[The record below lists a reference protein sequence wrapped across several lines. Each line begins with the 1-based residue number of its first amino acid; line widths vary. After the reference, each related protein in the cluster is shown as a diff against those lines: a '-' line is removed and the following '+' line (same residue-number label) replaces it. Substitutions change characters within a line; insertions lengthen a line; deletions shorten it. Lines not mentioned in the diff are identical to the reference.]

1 MPGQDE
7 EDREAYVV
15 GLKEDLALAR
25 RTNNSNSSNG
35 NSSNGDSSNGDSSNG
50 NSSNGNS
57 SNSKSS
63 NDDSSN
69 GDSSNS
75 ISSKSSNGN
84 SSSYPV
90 LTFLGTGSS
99 IPSKYR
105 NVSCILV
112 QIQVKSNTKTQLKC
126 PKGILSMFPQYP
138 QCHLLTK
145 IVEIDTFHPVFRI
158 RIGFSADPDPDP
170 LF

>member
-1 MPGQDE
+1 MAGQDE

-25 RTNNSNSSNG
+25 RTNSSNSSNG
-35 NSSNGDSSNGDSSNG
+35 NSSSGNSSIGDSSNGNSSNGNSNNGDSSNGDSSNG
-50 NSSNGNS
+50 N
-57 SNSKSS
+57 
-63 NDDSSN
+63 
-69 GDSSNS
+69 GDSN
-75 ISSKSSNGN
+75 SSNGN

-112 QIQVKSNTKTQLKC
+112 QIQVQSNTKAQVKR
-126 PKGILSMFPQYP
+126 P
-138 QCHLLTK
+138 
-145 IVEIDTFHPVFRI
+145 
-158 RIGFSADPDPDP
+158 
-170 LF
+170 

>member
-15 GLKEDLALAR
+15 GLKEDLAFAR
-25 RTNNSNSSNG
+25 GTNNSNSNSCNSNSSSSNGDSSNG
-35 NSSNGDSSNGDSSNG
+35 NSSNGDSSNGDSNNG
-50 NSSNGNS
+50 
-57 SNSKSS
+57 
-63 NDDSSN
+63 DSSN
-69 GDSSNS
+69 GDSSNGD
-75 ISSKSSNGN
+75 SSNGNSSNGN

-112 QIQVKSNTKTQLKC
+112 QIQVQSNTKTQMKR
-126 PKGILSMFPQYP
+126 P
-138 QCHLLTK
+138 
-145 IVEIDTFHPVFRI
+145 
-158 RIGFSADPDPDP
+158 
-170 LF
+170 

>member
-25 RTNNSNSSNG
+25 RTNSSNGNSSNG
-35 NSSNGDSSNGDSSNG
+35 NSSNGDSRIGDSSNNGNSSNGDSSNG
-50 NSSNGNS
+50 NSSNG
-57 SNSKSS
+57 
-63 NDDSSN
+63 D
-69 GDSSNS
+69 
-75 ISSKSSNGN
+75 

-112 QIQVKSNTKTQLKC
+112 QIQVKGNTDIQVK
-126 PKGILSMFPQYP
+126 PP
-138 QCHLLTK
+138 
-145 IVEIDTFHPVFRI
+145 
-158 RIGFSADPDPDP
+158 
-170 LF
+170 

>member
-1 MPGQDE
+1 LPGQDE
-7 EDREAYVV
+7 DDREAYVV

-25 RTNNSNSSNG
+25 GTNSSNG
-35 NSSNGDSSNGDSSNG
+35 NSSNGDSSNGNSSSG

-57 SNSKSS
+57 SNGDSS
-63 NDDSSN
+63 NGNSNN

-75 ISSKSSNGN
+75 CNGDSSNGN

-112 QIQVKSNTKTQLKC
+112 QIQVKSNTKTQVKR
-126 PKGILSMFPQYP
+126 P
-138 QCHLLTK
+138 
-145 IVEIDTFHPVFRI
+145 
-158 RIGFSADPDPDP
+158 
-170 LF
+170 

>member
-25 RTNNSNSSNG
+25 RTNPSNSNSN
-35 NSSNGDSSNGDSSNG
+35 SSNG

-57 SNSKSS
+57 SNG
-63 NDDSSN
+63 NSSN
-69 GDSSNS
+69 GDGSNGDGSNGDGSNGNSSNDE
-75 ISSKSSNGN
+75 SSNGNSSNGN

-112 QIQVKSNTKTQLKC
+112 QIQVKSITKT
-126 PKGILSMFPQYP
+126 
-138 QCHLLTK
+138 
-145 IVEIDTFHPVFRI
+145 
-158 RIGFSADPDPDP
+158 
-170 LF
+170 